1 MCNVDVHSN
10 MQIGLIQHSQH
21 CSHAPHTDLARR
33 TASRCWLPN
42 QQPAVTGNG
51 TLSPL
56 GQLYSSFT
64 GPRLVAPPPI
74 APTTTTTTIPPC
86 RTSQAGGARQKIGDR
101 CMRLWIIEKGSV
113 ICRQAQERSSD
124 EQLWKTYLTGLLSTN
139 GMLSARSLPWLIPKL
154 VEQWNLQHQWVKDG
168 SYLRNG
174 SQSVLV
180 YRNMSLPID
189 DIQVGEECYDAV
201 QWAMTSGIVTNPE
214 SWPKWSVCSFACHFF
229 LTCLLVSSLVD
240 RHLPCLID
248 FYPPFSLSMLIE
260 WNRTHLKIPRIW

>member
-1 MCNVDVHSN
+1 MWVAQSATSSHRQRHAIAARTVVLLFHWPTPGCSATNRPNYDYDDYSTVSN
-10 MQIGLIQHSQH
+10 
-21 CSHAPHTDLARR
+21 
-33 TASRCWLPN
+33 
-42 QQPAVTGNG
+42 
-51 TLSPL
+51 
-56 GQLYSSFT
+56 F
-64 GPRLVAPPPI
+64 
-74 APTTTTTTIPPC
+74 
-86 RTSQAGGARQKIGDR
+86 AGRGARQKIGDR

-113 ICRQAQERSSD
+113 ICRQAQEHSSD

-180 YRNMSLPID
+180 YRNISLPID

-214 SWPKWSVCSFACHFF
+214 SWPKWSVCSFACHFL

-240 RHLPCLID
+240 RRLPCLID

>member
-1 MCNVDVHSN
+1 MLAAQSTTSSHRQRHAIAARTVVLLFHWPTP
-10 MQIGLIQHSQH
+10 G
-21 CSHAPHTDLARR
+21 CSTTNR
-33 TASRCWLPN
+33 PN
-42 QQPAVTGNG
+42 YDYDDYS
-51 TLSPL
+51 TLSN
-56 GQLYSSFT
+56 F
-64 GPRLVAPPPI
+64 
-74 APTTTTTTIPPC
+74 
-86 RTSQAGGARQKIGDR
+86 AGGGTEQGR
-101 CMRLWIIEKGSV
+101 RLGTGAW
-113 ICRQAQERSSD
+113 D
-124 EQLWKTYLTGLLSTN
+124 EQPWKTYLTGLLSTN

-214 SWPKWSVCSFACHFF
+214 SWPKWSVCSFACHFLF
-229 LTCLLVSSLVD
+229 ACLLVSSLVD